1 MKKATVTVAF
11 IALLIASIAE
21 TMLVDSGK
29 ANPYDLPVDNSIQIY
44 RPNVYPYQPE
54 EYDTITLN
62 IKVILVYG
70 QYDES
75 WSVHLDSIC
84 YSLDGQPLVYVD
96 FTVEDY
102 VNYGRDKQDFLY
114 HIATVKLE
122 NLPEGSHT
130 VTAYANTTAYLNYR
144 STSYNFT
151 VDSPYQAPLIKVL
164 SPTSQM
170 LSPSSNVSLVF
181 TASGAVNWIG
191 YSLDGGE
198 NVTVNGNVTLSG
210 LSSKNHTVI
219 VCANDTFGNAGES
232 DTITFTVDNPELIS
246 EETPQTP
253 TPFEGI
259 FIAGAIGAIICV
271 GLLVYFRKKQSAR
284 TRARLS

>member
-1 MKKATVTVAF
+1 MRKTTLAVAF
-11 IALLIASIAE
+11 TALLITTLAE
-21 TMLVDSGK
+21 TMLIDSGK
-29 ANPYDLPVDNSIQIY
+29 ANPFDLPVDTSITIYDPNYIHYKDKQYENST
-44 RPNVYPYQPE
+44 V
-54 EYDTITLN
+54 TLN

-70 QYDES
+70 QYNQS
-75 WSVHLDSIC
+75 WAETVHLDSIC
-84 YSLDGQPLVYVD
+84 YSLDGQPLVYIGN
-96 FTVEDY
+96 FAVENY
-102 VNYGRDKQDFLY
+102 TNYGRDKQHFFMY
-114 HIATVKLE
+114 TATVKLE
-122 NLPEGSHT
+122 NLSEGSHT

-181 TASGAVNWIG
+181 TASGAINWIG

-219 VCANDTFGNAGES
+219 VCANDTFGNAGKS
-232 DTITFTVDNPELIS
+232 DTITFTVDNPEFIS

-271 GLLVYFRKKQSAR
+271 GLLVYFRKRKY
-284 TRARLS
+284 

>member
-1 MKKATVTVAF
+1 MKKAAVTVAF
-11 IALLIASIAE
+11 IALLIASLAE

-181 TASGAVNWIG
+181 TASGAINWIG
-191 YSLDGGE
+191 YSLDGG
-198 NVTVNGNVTLSG
+198 
-210 LSSKNHTVI
+210 
-219 VCANDTFGNAGES
+219 
-232 DTITFTVDNPELIS
+232 
-246 EETPQTP
+246 
-253 TPFEGI
+253 
-259 FIAGAIGAIICV
+259 
-271 GLLVYFRKKQSAR
+271 
-284 TRARLS
+284 